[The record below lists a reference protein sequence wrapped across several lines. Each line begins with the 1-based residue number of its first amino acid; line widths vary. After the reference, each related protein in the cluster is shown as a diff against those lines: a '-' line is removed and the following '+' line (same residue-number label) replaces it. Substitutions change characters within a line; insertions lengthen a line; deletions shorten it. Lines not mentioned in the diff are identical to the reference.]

1 MQEVPSV
8 SGSSSLKAGAGAKI
22 DGLIARSVDVFA
34 ADGPL
39 ALSPFVLTEL
49 DHLISTRVST
59 TAARALLSEVGQGAY
74 RLEPMGAED
83 ITEAVG
89 IIDRYR
95 DLELGLA
102 DASVV
107 VLSRRY
113 GVNDVLTLDERHF
126 RAIEG
131 SRGQPFRL
139 LPADA

>member
-1 MQEVPSV
+1 MILLDT
-8 SGSSSLKAGAGAKI
+8 SGLWAALDARQPQHAVAKAAIRGAA
-22 DGLIARSVDVFA
+22 
-34 ADGPL
+34 GPL
-39 ALSPFVLTEL
+39 ALSPFVLAEL
-49 DHLISTRVST
+49 DYLISTRVST
-59 TAARALLSEVGQGAY
+59 FAARALLGEVGQGAY
-74 RLEPMGAED
+74 RLEPMGAAD
-83 ITEAVG
+83 ISEAVG
-89 IIDRYR
+89 IIDRYG

>member
-1 MQEVPSV
+1 MILLDT
-8 SGSSSLKAGAGAKI
+8 SGLWAALDARQPQHTGAK
-22 DGLIARSVDVFA
+22 A
-34 ADGPL
+34 AIGASGGPL
-39 ALSPFVLTEL
+39 ALSPFVLAEL
-49 DHLISTRVST
+49 DYLTSTRVST
-59 TAARALLSEVGQGAY
+59 TAARALLEEVGRGAY
-74 RLEPMGAED
+74 RLESMTADDIAEAAD
-83 ITEAVG
+83 
-89 IIDRYR
+89 IIDRYS